1 MTKLFTMIMIIIVI
15 FANVPIVT
23 TEAVNVIIPTIIKPI
38 NITEEVVVN
47 SVVDYTYLL
56 STDDVI
62 YPPNSCELIAKNNQ
76 VNGSHIVYIAPYDT
90 ITGAWK
96 TGEFV
101 GHWINS
107 VHINGTE
114 IFIDHDMQ
122 KVFTNKDDTINY
134 YNNDMKNKF
143 ENGNIEVKLYVYGED
158 TMPYPMTYHY

>member
-1 MTKLFTMIMIIIVI
+1 MTKIFTMIMIIIVI

-23 TEAVNVIIPTIIKPI
+23 TEAVNIPTVIKPI
-38 NITEEVVVN
+38 NITEEIIVN

-62 YPPNSCELIAKNNQ
+62 YPPNSCELIAKDNQ
-76 VNGSHIVYIAPYDT
+76 KINGGHIVYIAPYDT
-90 ITGAWK
+90 ITGTWK
-96 TGEFV
+96 TGDFV

-107 VHINGTE
+107 IHINGTE
-114 IFIDHDMQ
+114 IFIDHGMQ

-134 YNNDMKNKF
+134 YNNAMKNKF